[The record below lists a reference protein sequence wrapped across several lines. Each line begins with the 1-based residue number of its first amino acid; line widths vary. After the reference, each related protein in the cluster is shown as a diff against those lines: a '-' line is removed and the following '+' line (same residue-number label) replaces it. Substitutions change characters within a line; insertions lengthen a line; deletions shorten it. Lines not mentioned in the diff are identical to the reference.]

1 MAHHPTVPENTMNIA
16 LIGATGFVGS
26 ALLEELL
33 RRGHQVRALLRDPAK
48 LAARTGLQA
57 RAADVLADGDLAAQL
72 DGVDA
77 VVSAFNAGWGNPNLH
92 DDFLRGSD
100 AIAAAARKAGVR
112 LIAVGGAGSLFIAP
126 GQQLVDSPAFPAEW
140 KQGALAAREALNR
153 LRADTTALDWTFV
166 SPAMHLAPGERT
178 GSYRLGG
185 EEPVLDAKGESHISV
200 ADLAVAIVDELE
212 TPRHRRGR
220 FTAGY

>member
-57 RAADVLADGDLAAQL
+57 RAVDVLADGDLAAQL

-178 GSYRLGG
+178 GRYRLGG

>member
-1 MAHHPTVPENTMNIA
+1 MTHRKPVLETTMNIA

-33 RRGHQVRALLRDPAK
+33 SRGHEVRALLRDPAK
-48 LAARTGLQA
+48 LPARPGLQA
-57 RAADVLADGDLAAQL
+57 RAVDVLADGDLAAELQ
-72 DGVDA
+72 GVDA
-77 VVSAFNAGWGNPNLH
+77 VVSAFNAGWANPQLH

-112 LIAVGGAGSLFIAP
+112 LIVVGGAGSLFIAP

-153 LRADTTALDWTFV
+153 LRADGTDLDWTFV
-166 SPAMHLAPGERT
+166 SPAMHLAPGPRT
-178 GSYRLGG
+178 GQFRLGG
-185 EEPVLDAKGESHISV
+185 EEPVFDAKGESHLSV
-200 ADLAVAIVDELE
+200 ADLAVGIVNELE
-212 TPRHRRGR
+212 APRHRRAR
-220 FTAGY
+220 FTLGY